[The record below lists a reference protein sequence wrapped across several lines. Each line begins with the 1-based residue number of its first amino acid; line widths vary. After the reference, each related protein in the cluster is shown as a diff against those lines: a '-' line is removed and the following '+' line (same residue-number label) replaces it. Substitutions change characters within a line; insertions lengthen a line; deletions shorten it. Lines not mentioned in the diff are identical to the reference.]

1 MIILLNHS
9 IQLILKLSVL
19 EVRDQQTMMIFM
31 IGIIAIELETRIIE
45 YFYYIFLSVIYYFMR
60 EQMKTK

>member
-1 MIILLNHS
+1 MIIILNHS

-19 EVRDQQTMMIFM
+19 EVRDQQTKMIFM

-45 YFYYIFLSVIYYFMR
+45 YFMIFFISYLLFYER
-60 EQMKTK
+60 ADEN